1 MLKSYGVPSKESV
14 SLDTDG
20 GVKVLSQKTGP
31 DNNIQ
36 NERSNSE
43 SIK

>member
-1 MLKSYGVPSKESV
+1 MDAASR
-14 SLDTDG
+14 
-20 GVKVLSQKTGP
+20 GVKVLNQKNSP

-43 SIK
+43 SILIIPAI

>member
-1 MLKSYGVPSKESV
+1 VG
-14 SLDTDG
+14 D
-20 GVKVLSQKTGP
+20 VKVLSEKTGP

-43 SIK
+43 SILIIPAI